1 MTTSSRHDSTE
12 RAFIRACMLDIE
24 VMKPG
29 NVSLQ
34 SPGHGMTAAQFA
46 ASAIA
51 AAPVLC
57 AVGAPVGKRILDAV
71 AATSSAAGCNT
82 NLGILLLC
90 APLASALEEGDAG
103 SSDDHLRLAVRGSL
117 EALTLADAGD
127 AFRAIALASPG
138 GLGTA
143 DDQDVHGEPT
153 VSLRL
158 AMTLAAERDLIARQY
173 SNGYADLFD
182 IGVTTW
188 RPASAGGEHALPY
201 AMQRTFLAF
210 LSRFPDSHIVR
221 KHGLDEAQ
229 AVSEEAGFW
238 LMRLASHPA
247 AAQPG
252 LAQWDLRLKSRGI
265 NPGTS
270 ADLAVATAFV
280 CEALNS
286 RS

>member
-1 MTTSSRHDSTE
+1 MTAGSTDGFAE
-12 RAFIRACMLDIE
+12 AFIRACKLDIE

-29 NVSLQ
+29 NVSLL
-34 SPGHGMTAAQFA
+34 SPGHGMTAAQFV
-46 ASAIA
+46 ASAAA
-51 AAPVLC
+51 AAPVLF
-57 AVGAPVGKRILDAV
+57 AVGAPIGRRILDAV
-71 AATSSAAGCNT
+71 AATSSVAGCNT

-90 APLASALEEGDAG
+90 APIASALEEIDAA
-103 SSDDHLRLAVRGSL
+103 SSPGNLRLALRRRL
-117 EALTLADAGD
+117 EALTVADARD

-143 DDQDVHGEPT
+143 DDQDVHREPT
-153 VSLRL
+153 MSLRA
-158 AMTLAAERDLIARQY
+158 AMTLASDRDLIARQY
-173 SNGYADLFD
+173 ANGHADLFD
-182 IGVTTW
+182 IGVATW
-188 RPASAGGEHALPY
+188 QSAHAGDEHALHH

-221 KHGLDEAQ
+221 KQGLDEAQ
-229 AVSEEAGFW
+229 AVSGEADYW
-238 LMRLASHPA
+238 LMRVTSDPD

-252 LAQWDLRLKSRGI
+252 LAQWDGRLKARGI

-280 CEALNS
+280 CEVLVS